1 MRGADRADSAPPL
14 APRPASSPV
23 DVSVDDSA
31 PPRLRGGA
39 PPTSTP
45 ASEVV
50 EAAAPPTPARSPPPL
65 SPAARAYDSDD
76 EEALHLDPEPTTP
89 LPATRHGRGLGRQAT
104 RSSNPNL
111 SGPLGGAFLCKRAEQ
126 QRVQPRPW
134 LVENGFSTI
143 GFAHQAR
150 AGPNDPVSQKDA
162 YRRDRNGWK
171 ESEAAELTNHESN
184 KSWTLIDRSDLPPGR
199 KLVRLIWVYKV
210 KRNGKLKSRLCV
222 QGCAQV
228 PGVDYDQT
236 FSAAMRSTSLRLL
249 ASIGARLGLKMHRWD
264 FVAAYLQGS
273 LLDGEVVY
281 CHMPPGYETEG
292 ADGRQRVCRVEKP
305 IYGMAQAGRR
315 WQRSLYPWLVS
326 WGFVQCHSDPCVF
339 TCSRSVDTPDGPR
352 NERLILGCYVDDL
365 FTLYSHDDEHS
376 LYHKFSRD
384 LAAKWDV
391 EDEGEISD
399 LLGVEITR
407 EGSCVTL
414 RQTAYIDRL
423 VSEHLP
429 SGVAVA
435 FKHNKVPAAPDG
447 RLKDQ
452 VLNAMCQPV
461 ESVDADVR
469 QRYQSLVGALLYCA
483 TNTRPDIAY
492 SVGLLCRAMSRPTE
506 ELYESAL
513 DVLRYLHRHRD
524 LGLRYESDQLP
535 LRGLSDSDWSTHRST
550 TGYVFTYNS
559 AAISWASK
567 RQDTISLSSC
577 EAEIVA
583 ASEAAKEGVYLAN
596 FLDELD
602 LALSEP
608 LELGTDNTGARD
620 LSYNPEH
627 HQRTKHIER
636 RHFYIRECVE
646 NMQITVPYV
655 NTLDNLADFFT
666 KPLKPPQFF
675 AMRDQIMN
683 APRSHNPLR

>member
-1 MRGADRADSAPPL
+1 M
-14 APRPASSPV
+14 
-23 DVSVDDSA
+23 
-31 PPRLRGGA
+31 
-39 PPTSTP
+39 
-45 ASEVV
+45 
-50 EAAAPPTPARSPPPL
+50 
-65 SPAARAYDSDD
+65 
-76 EEALHLDPEPTTP
+76 
-89 LPATRHGRGLGRQAT
+89 
-104 RSSNPNL
+104 
-111 SGPLGGAFLCKRAEQ
+111 
-126 QRVQPRPW
+126 
-134 LVENGFSTI
+134 
-143 GFAHQAR
+143 
-150 AGPNDPVSQKDA
+150 
-162 YRRDRNGWK
+162 
-171 ESEAAELTNHESN
+171 
-184 KSWTLIDRSDLPPGR
+184 
-199 KLVRLIWVYKV
+199 
-210 KRNGKLKSRLCV
+210 
-222 QGCAQV
+222 
-228 PGVDYDQT
+228 
-236 FSAAMRSTSLRLL
+236 
-249 ASIGARLGLKMHRWD
+249 
-264 FVAAYLQGS
+264 
-273 LLDGEVVY
+273 
-281 CHMPPGYETEG
+281 
-292 ADGRQRVCRVEKP
+292 
-305 IYGMAQAGRR
+305 
-315 WQRSLYPWLVS
+315 
-326 WGFVQCHSDPCVF
+326 
-339 TCSRSVDTPDGPR
+339 
-352 NERLILGCYVDDL
+352 
-365 FTLYSHDDEHS
+365 
-376 LYHKFSRD
+376 
-384 LAAKWDV
+384 
-391 EDEGEISD
+391 
-399 LLGVEITR
+399 
-407 EGSCVTL
+407 
-414 RQTAYIDRL
+414 
-423 VSEHLP
+423 SEHLP